1 MNYLSEDGLK
11 TLISK
16 IKAYVKEKMPTKT
29 SQLTNDSGYITTAYA
44 NDIKWGGSSIANDVS
59 PIGMA
64 LADEL
69 RANRFAFINPD
80 AVTVEYSRDSGA
92 TWSDYGKS
100 DADKQQLFTNSYSHT
115 YIGGTTLNSG
125 ASLDNQ
131 TRITLTLTTQQKRYL
146 YTRLYKILIF
156 FNRMGHSCEMKL
168 EARKGKN
175 YLNNTDEWMTIGT
188 YGIMGWSGWND
199 IALNLQAGGSFD
211 QTEQVWQIRFTFYYT
226 QINSNYKER
235 NSDIE
240 AIFGYGSPCWFPA
253 STMSETG
260 NLYSYDINRNVQFPA
275 VVTATNF
282 IGKVNGYTVE
292 KSVPSDAKFTD
303 TTYDLT
309 PYAKTSEVDIKIS
322 TKQDKLV
329 KTTVTLGGSWTEDTN
344 LDYYYQNIPIAG
356 ITKNTVAVLDVAT
369 EGRNSWWIGVWN
381 ADWQKIIGAE
391 TYDGGIKFIASEPFE
406 RNDVVVQVI
415 GIN

>member
-11 TLISK
+11 TLISN

-29 SQLTNDSGYITTAYA
+29 SQLTNDSNYITTVYA
-44 NDIKWGGSSIANDVS
+44 NNIKWGGSSISGDVS

-69 RANRFAFINPD
+69 RANRFAFINPN

-92 TWSDYGKS
+92 TWSDYVKTNVN
-100 DADKQQLFTNSYSHT
+100 KQQLFTNTYSHT

-131 TRITLTLTTQQKRYL
+131 TRITLTLTTEQQQYL
-146 YTRLYKILIF
+146 YTKLYKILIF
-156 FNRMGHSCEMKL
+156 FETLGHSCEMKM
-168 EARKGKN
+168 EARKGRN
-175 YLNNTDEWMTIGT
+175 YLSGNDEWMTIGT
-188 YGIMGWSGWND
+188 YMIKGWDGWND
-199 IALNLQAGGSFD
+199 IALDLTAGGYQS
-211 QTEQVWQIRFTFYYT
+211 QPGQVWQIRFTFYYT
-226 QINSNYKER
+226 NINSDYKEM
-235 NSDIE
+235 NSDIK
-240 AIFGYGSPCWFPA
+240 AIFGYGSPCWKPA
-253 STMSETG
+253 SIMGETG
-260 NLYSYDINRNVQFPA
+260 HLYRYDINKNATFPA
-275 VVTATNF
+275 EVTATNF

-309 PYAKTSEVDIKIS
+309 PYAKTSDVDTKIS

-329 KTTVTLGGSWTEDTN
+329 KTTVTLGGSWTKDTN
-344 LDYYYQNIPIAG
+344 LDYYYQNIPITG